1 MNSYFDVLRSKKYF
15 NSTPSTQHF
24 SFPSE
29 SFSYV
34 IVQPS
39 NSEVKFSGHLKSPL
53 LKVKKKVKGPKFSRR
68 AINSLFAFCQ
78 YLGVFFILSKT
89 LHGSSRVKV
98 ELPSD
103 PFLDFPRRPDMP
115 IFLSICFFFNISSC
129 AKYIRWIISKSLIF
143 I

>member
-1 MNSYFDVLRSKKYF
+1 MQS
-15 NSTPSTQHF
+15 
-24 SFPSE
+24 
-29 SFSYV
+29 
-34 IVQPS
+34 S

-68 AINSLFAFCQ
+68 ATNSLFAFCQ

-103 PFLDFPRRPDMP
+103 PSLGFPRMPDMP
-115 IFLSICFFFNISSC
+115 LFLSICFFST
-129 AKYIRWIISKSLIF
+129 
-143 I
+143 